1 MSEAQIVEAL
11 RRLKPWM
18 ESTSKELASYEEA
31 IATGTPLPDTR
42 LPPWQPIDAEQRK
55 LFLSEG
61 IDYEEPS
68 AEDYV
73 MELRSLALWQK
84 KRLASLQEQNI
95 RHLQLFVF
103 RARKEL
109 DAAEGYRTRAT
120 ARPVSLS
127 PAVGECAAST
137 QGLETRLDTR
147 KTFLSELVR
156 GLLKCVFTGI
166 EFVGVGVSICIH
178 GRT

>member
-1 MSEAQIVEAL
+1 
-11 RRLKPWM
+11 M

-31 IATGTPLPDTR
+31 IAIGTPLPNTR

-55 LFLSEG
+55 LFLTEG

-84 KRLASLQEQNI
+84 KRLALLQEQNI

-103 RARKEL
+103 QARKEL

-120 ARPVSLS
+120 ARPVSLL

-137 QGLETRLDTR
+137 QGLKTRLDTR
-147 KTFLSELVR
+147 KTFLSVLVR
-156 GLLKCVFTGI
+156 GFLKCVFTGI

-178 GRT
+178 GRA